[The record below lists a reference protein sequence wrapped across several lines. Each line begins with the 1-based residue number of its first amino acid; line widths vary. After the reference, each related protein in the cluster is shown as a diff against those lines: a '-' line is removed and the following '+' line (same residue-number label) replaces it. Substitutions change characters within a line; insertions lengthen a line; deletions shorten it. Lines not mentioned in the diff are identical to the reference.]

1 MAKDK
6 MEALQTELE
15 NEFRIVS
22 DAMKRIKEVLAQ
34 HADGKV
40 LKGDE
45 LVGWLGEIYGKM
57 LLDGALVDDQEE
69 HDFVASDGSRV
80 SVKARKG
87 RNWKRSGAIPKIDG
101 PDCPTHLMF
110 VRLGDDY
117 RVKSVWLH
125 EWPELLKS
133 GRFVSHIVRGVHRA
147 FFFEVNEG
155 KDLTKRIYPKE

>member
-6 MEALQTELE
+6 MEALQAELE

-22 DAMKRIKEVLAQ
+22 HAMKRIKGLLAQ
-34 HADGKV
+34 HADGKT

-45 LVGWLGEIYGKM
+45 LVGWLGEVYGKL
-57 LLDGALVDDQEE
+57 LLDGVLVADQEE

-87 RNWKRSGAIPKIDG
+87 KNWKRSGAIPKIDG

-117 RVKSVWLH
+117 LIKGIWIH
-125 EWPELLKS
+125 EWTELHKS
-133 GRFVSHIVRGVHRA
+133 GRFVSHIVRGVHRS
-147 FFFEVNEG
+147 FVFEVNEG
-155 KDLTKRIYPKE
+155 KDLAKRIYPQG